1 MHITSILKLNCG
13 YPDFFCTY
21 KNPGRFSH
29 VQIFCG
35 SLQVSGDHSG
45 YAPANDVT
53 NLSVSHNGSSGSG
66 RGVTR
71 ASDGA
76 SYGAV

>member
-1 MHITSILKLNCG
+1 MC
-13 YPDFFCTY
+13 
-21 KNPGRFSH
+21 
-29 VQIFCG
+29 
-35 SLQVSGDHSG
+35 LQVSGDHSG

-53 NLSVSHNGSSGSG
+53 NLSVSHNGSGGSG

-71 ASDGA
+71 ASDGT

>member
-1 MHITSILKLNCG
+1 MHITFIVKLNCG
-13 YPDFFCTY
+13 YVEFFWTY
-21 KNPGRFSH
+21 KIPERTSH
-29 VQIFCG
+29 VRYFVC
-35 SLQVSGDHSG
+35 LQVSGDHSG

-53 NLSVSHNGSSGSG
+53 NLSVSHNGSGGSG

-71 ASDGA
+71 ASDGT

>member
-1 MHITSILKLNCG
+1 MHITSIVKLNRG
-13 YPDFFCTY
+13 YAEFFWTY
-21 KNPGRFSH
+21 KNARRISH
-29 VQIFCG
+29 VRYFVC
-35 SLQVSGDHSG
+35 LQVSGDHSG

-53 NLSVSHNGSSGSG
+53 NLSISHNGSVGSG

-71 ASDGA
+71 ASDGT